1 MLLEA
6 KSSSEKPGGLAGVV
20 GEQGGLMPRL
30 GAGVGVQAG
39 LGLGKIPALCPS
51 RVLLQLS

>member
-20 GEQGGLMPRL
+20 GEQGGLAPQL

-39 LGLGKIPALCPS
+39 LGLGQIPALCPG
-51 RVLLQLS
+51 RVLLQLL

>member
-6 KSSSEKPGGLAGVV
+6 KSGSEKPGGLAGVV
-20 GEQGGLMPRL
+20 GEQGGLVPQL
-30 GAGVGVQAG
+30 GAGLGVQAG
-39 LGLGKIPALCPS
+39 SGLGQIPALRPS